1 MIAYYT
7 SFSLIQLPA
16 FELGI
21 CLRENL
27 SAAAATSVAGIE
39 YFTSSSHVP

>member
-7 SFSLIQLPA
+7 IFSLLQLPA

-21 CLRENL
+21 CLREKL
-27 SAAAATSVAGIE
+27 SAAAASAAGVE
-39 YFTSSSHVP
+39 RFSSSFHVS